1 MRLGRNLGEGT
12 AADPVADRGEL
23 APDAAVDEL
32 VAPGRRAAAPEPAR
46 EPAREPAQAER
57 HAAV

>member
-1 MRLGRNLGEGT
+1 MRLGRKLGEGT

-46 EPAREPAQAER
+46 EPAQAER

>member
-46 EPAREPAQAER
+46 EPAQAER